1 MRPRALTLDL
11 DDTLWPVW
19 PAIRRAE
26 DVLHRW
32 LCEHAPATAARHDT
46 QRLRELRS
54 QVEQEHPERRHDLSW
69 LRLHSIERALLAAG
83 EDPALAAPAFELFF
97 DHRQRVEPYPDVPES
112 LAWLSARWPI
122 LALTNGNAD
131 LARIGLDRHMVGTL
145 GAREFGV
152 GKPDPRFFAAA
163 CARLGCAPH
172 EVLHIGD
179 DWRLDIEGAA
189 GAGLPSVWVHRPGHP
204 ARPADAR
211 AEPWACVADLSE
223 LVRKLEAVG

>member
-19 PAIRRAE
+19 PAIARAE
-26 DVLHRW
+26 AVLHDW
-32 LCEHAPATAARHDT
+32 LRQHAPATAARHDT
-46 QRLRELRS
+46 AGLRALRE
-54 QVEQEHPERRHDLSW
+54 QVGAEHPERAHDLGW
-69 LRLHSIERALLAAG
+69 LRRHSIERALAGCG
-83 EDPALAAPAFELFF
+83 EDPALAAPAFDLFF
-97 DHRQRVEPYPDVPES
+97 EHRQRVELYPEVPAA

-189 GAGLPSVWVHRPGHP
+189 GAGLASVWVHRPGHP
-204 ARPADAR
+204 ARPTDAR
-211 AEPWACVADLSE
+211 AQPWACVADLSE
-223 LVRKLEAVG
+223 LVRTLEAAG